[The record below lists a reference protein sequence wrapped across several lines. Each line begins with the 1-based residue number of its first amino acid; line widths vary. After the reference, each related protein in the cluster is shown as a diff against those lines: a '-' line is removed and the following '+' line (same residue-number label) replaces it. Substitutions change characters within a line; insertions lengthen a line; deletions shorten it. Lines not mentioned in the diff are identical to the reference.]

1 MLVLNVKKVLFVWL
15 MDLFLMKDVLK
26 CVLTVYGVLSV
37 MMVGIQLMLIL
48 FAHNWVTLNYVRET
62 YVMSCI

>member
-1 MLVLNVKKVLFVWL
+1 
-15 MDLFLMKDVLK
+15 MKDVLK

-48 FAHNWVTLNYVRET
+48 SAHNWVTLNYVRET